1 MKKISLYIGAA
12 SVVLLLGACGNSG
25 SAEQDSTQQNDG
37 VVHISSVDSDAEVWD
52 HIANSDAAQEAGLE
66 IEVTEITGGT
76 QSNNAVTDGDVD
88 ANAFQSIEYLKSYNE
103 ESETNLI
110 PIATTYME
118 PMGLYSDKYDS
129 VEDLPNGA
137 QVALADNPANTARG
151 LRLLEL
157 AGLITLEEDFDDG
170 LGTPDD
176 IAENPKNLEFSLID
190 DLTGPRVLS
199 DLDLIPISNTVA
211 LEGGLNVL
219 EDAIYH
225 EEVNDDNKGN
235 FNIIA
240 VQEGREDEEDL
251 QKLGEIYHDPEI
263 QEYIDEEFEGTKV
276 EVDESIDEVWGGIK

>member
-12 SVVLLLGACGNSG
+12 SVLLLLGACGNSG
-25 SAEQDSTQQNDG
+25 SAGQDSAQQNDG

-76 QSNNAVTDGDVD
+76 QSNNAVADGDVD

-151 LRLLEL
+151 LRLLESS
-157 AGLITLEEDFDDG
+157 GLITLEEDFDDG

-276 EVDESIDEVWGGIK
+276 EVDESIDEVWGE

>member
-1 MKKISLYIGAA
+1 MKKISLYIGVT
-12 SVVLLLGACGNSG
+12 SFLVLLGACGNSG
-25 SAEQDSTQQNDG
+25 SAEQDGAEQNDG
-37 VVHISSVDSDAEVWD
+37 VVHISSVDSDAEVWE

-76 QSNNAVTDGDVD
+76 QSNNAVADGDVD

-151 LRLLEL
+151 LRLLES
-157 AGLITLEEDFDDG
+157 AGLIKLEEDFDDG
-170 LGTPDD
+170 IGTPDD

-251 QKLGEIYHDPEI
+251 QKLGEVYHDPEI

-276 EVDESIDEVWGGIK
+276 EVDESIDEVWGE

>member
-1 MKKISLYIGAA
+1 MKKISLYIGATIFL
-12 SVVLLLGACGNSG
+12 LLLGACGNSG
-25 SAEQDSTQQNDG
+25 SAEQEGAQQNDG

-52 HIANSDAAQEAGLE
+52 YIANSDAAQEAGLE

-76 QSNNAVTDGDVD
+76 QSNNAVADGDVD

-151 LRLLEL
+151 LRLLES

-176 IAENPKNLEFSLID
+176 IAENLKNLEFSLID

-276 EVDESIDEVWGGIK
+276 EVDESIDEVWGE

>member
-1 MKKISLYIGAA
+1 M
-12 SVVLLLGACGNSG
+12 
-25 SAEQDSTQQNDG
+25 
-37 VVHISSVDSDAEVWD
+37 
-52 HIANSDAAQEAGLE
+52 EA
-66 IEVTEITGGT
+66 
-76 QSNNAVTDGDVD
+76 
-88 ANAFQSIEYLKSYNE
+88 
-103 ESETNLI
+103 
-110 PIATTYME
+110 
-118 PMGLYSDKYDS
+118 MGLYSDKYDS

-151 LRLLEL
+151 LRLLES
-157 AGLITLEEDFDDG
+157 AGLIKLEEDFDDG
-170 LGTPDD
+170 IGTPDD

-240 VQEGREDEEDL
+240 VQEGREDEKDL

-263 QEYIDEEFEGTKV
+263 QEYIEEQFEGTKV
-276 EVDESIDEVWGGIK
+276 EVDEPNDEVWGGMK

>member
-76 QSNNAVTDGDVD
+76 QSNNAVADGDVD

-151 LRLLEL
+151 LRLLES

>member
-151 LRLLEL
+151 LRLLES

-240 VQEGREDEEDL
+240 VQEGREDEEGVCQVVVGNL
-251 QKLGEIYHDPEI
+251 
-263 QEYIDEEFEGTKV
+263 
-276 EVDESIDEVWGGIK
+276 

>member
-1 MKKISLYIGAA
+1 MKKISLYIGVA
-12 SVVLLLGACGNSG
+12 SFLLLLSACGNNG
-25 SAEQDSTQQNDG
+25 SAEQDGEGQNDS
-37 VVHISSVDSDAEVWD
+37 VVHISSVDSDAEVWE
-52 HIANSDAAQEAGLE
+52 HIANPDAAQEAGLE

-76 QSNNAVTDGDVD
+76 QSNNAVADGDVD

-151 LRLLEL
+151 LRLLES
-157 AGLITLEEDFDDG
+157 AGLIKLEEDFDDG
-170 LGTPDD
+170 IGTPDD

-263 QEYIDEEFEGTKV
+263 QEYINEEFEGTKV
-276 EVDESIDEVWGGIK
+276 EVDESIDEVWGE

>member
-12 SVVLLLGACGNSG
+12 SFLLLLGACGNSG
-25 SAEQDSTQQNDG
+25 SAEQDGAEQNDG

-76 QSNNAVTDGDVD
+76 QSNNAVADGDVD

-151 LRLLEL
+151 LRLLES
-157 AGLITLEEDFDDG
+157 AGLIKLKEDFDDG
-170 LGTPDD
+170 IGTPDD

-199 DLDLIPISNTVA
+199 DLDLVPISNTVA

-263 QEYIDEEFEGTKV
+263 QAYIDEEFEGTKV
-276 EVDESIDEVWGGIK
+276 EVDESIDEVWGE

>member
-12 SVVLLLGACGNSG
+12 SFLLLLGACGSG
-25 SAEQDSTQQNDG
+25 RSAEQDGADQNDG

-52 HIANSDAAQEAGLE
+52 YIANSDAAQEAGLE

-76 QSNNAVTDGDVD
+76 QSNNAVADGDVD

-151 LRLLEL
+151 LRLLES
-157 AGLITLEEDFDDG
+157 AGLIKLEEDFDDG
-170 LGTPDD
+170 IGTPDD

-240 VQEGREDEEDL
+240 VQEGREDEKDL

-263 QEYIDEEFEGTKV
+263 QEYIEEQFEGTKV
-276 EVDESIDEVWGGIK
+276 EVDEPNDEVWGE

>member
-151 LRLLEL
+151 LRLLES

-251 QKLGEIYHDPEI
+251 QKLGEIYHAPEI

>member
-1 MKKISLYIGAA
+1 MKKISLYIGVA
-12 SVVLLLGACGNSG
+12 SFLLLLSACGNNG
-25 SAEQDSTQQNDG
+25 SAEQDGEGQNDS
-37 VVHISSVDSDAEVWD
+37 VVHISSVDSDAEVWE
-52 HIANSDAAQEAGLE
+52 HIANPDAAQEAGLE

-76 QSNNAVTDGDVD
+76 QSNNAVADGDVD

-151 LRLLEL
+151 LRLLES
-157 AGLITLEEDFDDG
+157 AGLIKLEEDFDDG
-170 LGTPDD
+170 IGTPDD

-263 QEYIDEEFEGTKV
+263 QEYINEEFEGTKV
-276 EVDESIDEVWGGIK
+276 EVDESIDEVWGG